1 MKSKK
6 PLARRLAAWML
17 CIAMVLTMLPLSAW
31 AVTTAPVVIGGDGEA
46 VITPQPDETDP
57 TGETEETEAPENPA
71 PPQEPGEAEDTEEQT
86 GEPEAAAPARRSAA
100 RGVQNDYVYIK
111 LNDTELQLYSGEGIE
126 NNNATQKTT
135 TQYNSNVAWYSN
147 GTLTLNGLQADYIK
161 SYGALNIQVNG
172 TNTLNGCAEVD
183 SVRYNCGIYV
193 YGDLTITGNGTLSVS
208 TTAYSGEYS
217 LCGIYCEDLLTLDN
231 AKVTVNAA
239 GGTYGIYARYGITV
253 NGGTLGITAK
263 YTGMYCYAGSISITG
278 GAKVDIKAP
287 SGGTL
292 SNGIYIDGRGQDKL
306 LTISDP
312 GTEVNIPAVADYAVG
327 NCSTVTTDAATAT
340 ANIIITDGAKLTIG
354 SCKDGLYSEWSG
366 VRIVN
371 STVTVENATAFGI
384 GP

>member
-17 CIAMVLTMLPLSAW
+17 CIAMILTMLPLSAL
-31 AVTTAPVVIGGDGEA
+31 AVTTAPVAIGEDGEA

-57 TGETEETEAPENPA
+57 PGETEEPEDPENPV
-71 PPQEPGEAEDTEEQT
+71 PPQGSDETEETEEQT

-100 RGVQNDYVYIK
+100 RGVQNDYVYIE
-111 LNDTELQLYSGEGIE
+111 LNGKKLQLYSGQGIAS
-126 NNNATQKTT
+126 NSATEI
-135 TQYNSNVAWYSN
+135 TQSSGGVAYYKD
-147 GTLTLNGLQADYIK
+147 GTLTLNGLQAKYIK
-161 SYGALNIQVNG
+161 CYRALTIQVNG
-172 TNTLNGCAEVD
+172 DNTLNGWVEAG
-183 SVRYNCGIYV
+183 SYNRHCGIYA
-193 YGDLTITGNGTLSVS
+193 DEALTIKGSGSLEVS
-208 TTAYSGEYS
+208 TASYSGGSSPY
-217 LCGIYCEDLLTLDN
+217 GIYCDSSLTLDS
-231 AKVTVNAA
+231 AKVTVRGAN
-239 GGTYGIYARYGITV
+239 GSYGVYANKGITV
-253 NGGTLGITAK
+253 NCGTLDITAK
-263 YTGMYCYAGSISITG
+263 DTGMYCYAGSIDIKG
-278 GAKVDIKAP
+278 DAKVNIN
-287 SGGTL
+287 GTPT
-292 SNGIYIDGRGQDKL
+292 NGIYIYGHGQDKT